1 MVLHNPCPEHCGVL
15 LRSESSVPST
25 PDPESWMFVD
35 STASGTIVNVVA
47 QVVLSHALPSKPGRH
62 KQCPWK
68 GSHEPIFEQG
78 TSGIFLTLFSTG
90 GENHDF
96 PKGQYLYSHPSP

>member
-35 STASGTIVNVVA
+35 STASGTIVKVVA
-47 QVVLSHALPSKPGRH
+47 QVAETREMNDLLHNKI
-62 KQCPWK
+62 
-68 GSHEPIFEQG
+68 E
-78 TSGIFLTLFSTG
+78 
-90 GENHDF
+90 
-96 PKGQYLYSHPSP
+96 